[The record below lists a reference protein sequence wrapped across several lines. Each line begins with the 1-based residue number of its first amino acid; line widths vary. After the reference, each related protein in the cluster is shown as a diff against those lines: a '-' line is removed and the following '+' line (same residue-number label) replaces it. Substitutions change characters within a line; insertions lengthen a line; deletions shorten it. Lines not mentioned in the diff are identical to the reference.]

1 MTIGELAKAFA
12 VRPSTLRFYERIG
25 ILAPAGRISGK
36 RQYDRAAEDRLAF
49 ILSARASGFTLTE
62 IKGLISAAAQGNSPR
77 RLWRGAAATKRVRV
91 EKEIRRL
98 RAVQKSLERKAACR
112 CKTLR
117 DCERLLARE
126 RYSEIA
132 R

>member
-1 MTIGELAKAFA
+1 MIIGELAQAFA
-12 VRPSTLRFYERIG
+12 VRPSALRFYERVG
-25 ILAPAGRISGK
+25 ILAPAGRVSGR
-36 RQYDRAAEDRLAF
+36 RQYDRPAEERLAF
-49 ILSARASGFTLTE
+49 ILSARESGFTLKE

-77 RLWRGAAATKRVRV
+77 ALWRGAAAAKRVRL
-91 EKEIRRL
+91 ENEIRRL

-117 DCERLLARE
+117 DCERLLAKELR
-126 RYSEIA
+126 SAMA